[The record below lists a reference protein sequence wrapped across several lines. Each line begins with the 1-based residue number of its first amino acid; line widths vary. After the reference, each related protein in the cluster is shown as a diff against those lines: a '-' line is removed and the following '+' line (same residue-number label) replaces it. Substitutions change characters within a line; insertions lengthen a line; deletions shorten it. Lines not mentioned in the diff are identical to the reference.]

1 MISAESHYCGLKV
14 VGVDVPCHLVRFDR
28 IRGVVVCPIPE
39 VEVFDMNVKSSLPR
53 EDDSDVA
60 VILTNFI

>member
-1 MISAESHYCGLKV
+1 MISAESPYCGLKV
-14 VGVDVPCHLVRFDR
+14 AGVDVPCHFVRFDGV
-28 IRGVVVCPIPE
+28 RGFIVCPIPE

-60 VILTNFI
+60 IILTNFI